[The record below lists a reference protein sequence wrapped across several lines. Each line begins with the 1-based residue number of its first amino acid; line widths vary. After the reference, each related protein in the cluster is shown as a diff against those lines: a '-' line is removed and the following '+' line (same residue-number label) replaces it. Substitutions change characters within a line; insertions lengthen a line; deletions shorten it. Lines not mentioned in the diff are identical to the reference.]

1 MRRSAGIVKRDDVCN
16 QPRLGKVGAMPNGG
30 IHVDIA
36 PARRV
41 TLATVRG
48 EIDIAAA
55 DDLARMLN
63 SVATAERLVL
73 DLSAVDFIDSS
84 GLAVVLRQSMRRRD
98 AGGSLH
104 IRHPSQSVRRLLE
117 FCCLEHLLEPEP
129 VTRRRRRVP
138 KGS

>member
-1 MRRSAGIVKRDDVCN
+1 MRRSAGIVKRDEVCN
-16 QPRLGKVGAMPNGG
+16 RLRLGKVGAMPNGG

-104 IRHPSQSVRRLLE
+104 IRRPSQSVRRLLE

-129 VTRRRRRVP
+129 VKRRRRRVP

>member
-1 MRRSAGIVKRDDVCN
+1 M
-16 QPRLGKVGAMPNGG
+16 GAMPNGG

-36 PARRV
+36 PAGRV
-41 TLATVRG
+41 TVATVRG
-48 EIDIAAA
+48 EIDIASS
-55 DDLARMLN
+55 DDLGRMLN
-63 SVATAERLVL
+63 RVATAKRLVL
-73 DLSAVDFIDSS
+73 DLSGVDFMDSS
-84 GLAVVLRQSMRRRD
+84 GLAVLLRQSMRRRD

-129 VTRRRRRVP
+129 VKRGPRRVP

>member
-1 MRRSAGIVKRDDVCN
+1 
-16 QPRLGKVGAMPNGG
+16 MPNGG
-30 IHVDIA
+30 IQVDIA
-36 PARRV
+36 PAGAV

-48 EIDIAAA
+48 EIDIASA

-63 SVATAERLVL
+63 KVAVGERLVL
-73 DLSAVDFIDSS
+73 DLSDVDFMDSS

-104 IRHPSQSVRRLLE
+104 IRNPSPSVGRLLE
-117 FCCLEHLLEPEP
+117 FCCLEHLLEEER
-129 VTRRRRRVP
+129 VRRKRRRLS